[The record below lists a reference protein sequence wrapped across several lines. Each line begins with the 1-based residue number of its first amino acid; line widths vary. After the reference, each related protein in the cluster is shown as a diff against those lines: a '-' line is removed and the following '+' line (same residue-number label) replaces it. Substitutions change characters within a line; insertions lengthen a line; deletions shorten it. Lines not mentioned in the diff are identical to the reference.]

1 MITVLLP
8 TDFSKNADNAI
19 RYALRLSGKTNCRY
33 IFFHGVLIPVAA
45 PPEASMMMIDINK
58 AEIEKQLENY
68 AIKMFASAKMKMPA
82 GRVQCFVS
90 QGFSVGEQIQDLVE
104 KTDADLIIM
113 GARGGSKMRKV
124 LFGSSTADVIAK
136 AQIPVIAVPESYQY
150 VPLKKMLHAS
160 DLTNFRRELAFTIPL
175 AKIFNAT
182 LEVAHIADET
192 LKDEKLISLAQS
204 IIKRRSYKKLK
215 LYVEATTFGQS
226 VATDLKLLIAR
237 HHPDMLIMF
246 RHKHNWLGR
255 MFFTSKTENLVYET
269 KVPLVAFNLPAE

>member
-19 RYALRLSGKTNCRY
+19 RYALRLSGKIDCRY
-33 IFFHGVLIPVAA
+33 VFFHGVLIPVAA

-58 AEIEKQLENY
+58 DAVQKQLEAY
-68 AIKMFASAKMKMPA
+68 AGKMFASAKMKMPA
-82 GRVQCFVS
+82 GRVSCLVS
-90 QGFSVGEQIQDLVE
+90 QGFTVGEQMLDVVK
-104 KTDADLIIM
+104 KTDTDLIIM
-113 GARGGSKMRKV
+113 GARGTSKMRKV
-124 LFGSSTADVIAK
+124 LFGSSTADVIASAK
-136 AQIPVIAVPESYQY
+136 VPVIAVPESYDY

-160 DLTNFRRELAFTIPL
+160 DLTNIRKELAFTLPL

-192 LKDEKLISLAQS
+192 LKDEKLIAQAQS

-255 MFFTSKTENLVYET
+255 MFFTSRTENLIYET
-269 KVPLVAFNLPAE
+269 KVPLVAFNLPE